1 LKAFSMKHF
10 VGAFFTCVLVASGCM
25 RTPPPAPALQ
35 ASPHYVLGDPYQADG
50 HWYYPAEDYALDAT
64 GIAAVLP
71 AGARLTADGEIYDA
85 GALVAA
91 MQTVQL
97 PAIALVT
104 NLENGRQILLRV
116 NDRGPADPGR
126 LIALS
131 QRSATDLLIPDGGTA
146 RVRVQIDT
154 QLSHRVVEQVGGGPK
169 LAINT
174 APAGTVLAEALPP
187 LGAAAGAHGGGSVVG
202 DVAALPV
209 AAVVP
214 ERMPEIV
221 HAVRPEPGQLWL
233 RAGTF
238 GRFNYANVLAAR
250 LGGLGGAVLRSRE
263 GRQESYSVRAGPFA
277 TIPEADAAL
286 RRALGAGV
294 VDARITVEP
303 E

>member
-1 LKAFSMKHF
+1 MRHF
-10 VGAFFTCVLVASGCM
+10 LATFLACLMAASGCM
-25 RTPPPAPALQ
+25 RAPPKPALT
-35 ASPHYVLGDPYQADG
+35 ASPHYVLGNPYQAGG
-50 HWYYPAEDYALDAT
+50 HWYYPAEDYSLDTT

-71 AGARLTADGEIYDA
+71 AFSGLTADGEIFDA

-91 MQTVQL
+91 MQTIQL

-104 NLENGRQILLRV
+104 NLENGRQLLLRV
-116 NDRGPADPGR
+116 NDRGPADPAR

-131 QRSATDLLIPDGGTA
+131 PRAAADLLIPETGLA

-154 QLSHRVVEQVGGGPK
+154 QLSHRLVDQVGGGPR
-169 LAINT
+169 LAITT

-187 LGAAAGAHGGGSVVG
+187 LGASSGGHGGGNVVG
-202 DVAALPV
+202 PVAVTQAV
-209 AAVVP
+209 AAVP
-214 ERMPEIV
+214 DRMPEIV
-221 HAVRPEPGQLWL
+221 HAVRVEPGQLWL
-233 RAGTF
+233 RAGVF
-238 GRFNYANVLAAR
+238 GRFDYANVLAAR
-250 LGGLGGAVLRSRE
+250 LGGLGAHVLRSRE
-263 GRQESYSVRAGPFA
+263 GRQETFSVRAGPFA